1 MGKWLQSG
9 RRRDLCVLLA
19 AAGRADGGTTKATT
33 EDESEDENGR
43 EEAGGTTGE
52 LRGQRLKSQLES
64 HYDDRIE
71 PKAFYGSL
79 SALVDAGFV
88 EKRTA
93 GIHDAYALTAA
104 GERRLDDHYE
114 WMRDCLETS

>member
-1 MGKWLQSG
+1 MTKWLRSG
-9 RRRDLCVLLA
+9 RRRDVCVLLA
-19 AAGRADGGTTKATT
+19 GAAD
-33 EDESEDENGR
+33 
-43 EEAGGTTGE
+43 GE
-52 LRGQRLKSQLES
+52 LRGQQLKSRLES

-93 GIHDAYALTAA
+93 GLHDVYALTEA
-104 GERRLDDHYE
+104 GERRVRDHYA
-114 WMRDCLETS
+114 WVRNCLES

>member
-9 RRRDLCVLLA
+9 RRRDVCYLLA
-19 AAGRADGGTTKATT
+19 AA
-33 EDESEDENGR
+33 ED
-43 EEAGGTTGE
+43 GE
-52 LRGQRLKSQLES
+52 LRGQQLKSHLES

-88 EKRTA
+88 EKRTEGLYDVYSLTDA
-93 GIHDAYALTAA
+93 GD
-104 GERRLDDHYE
+104 RRVREHYE
-114 WMRDCLETS
+114 WVRDCLESGET